1 MISSAMTD
9 AAILVPPPMTLP
21 APSSLLI
28 PLQVLT
34 FFAHILL
41 VNILLGSVLLAVL
54 DRRSAAT
61 EEKNGVAFMPKIL
74 ALAVNFGIA
83 PFLFLQVL
91 YGNYLYPGI
100 LLMAVWWMSI
110 VMAVMLAYYG
120 LYISDGAI
128 RTSRRSA
135 VLIPVAL
142 LLMGTAFLLTSA
154 STLMERPDQWWR
166 WFQEP
171 YGLILNTGDA
181 TLLRRYLHIILASLA
196 VGGLTMAWRAE
207 WSLRCPGVDREKA
220 LHRRRRGL
228 TWFFHVSL
236 AQIAAGLLFL
246 FTLPGEARSML
257 TGGDLLFTAALLLA
271 LAGLAAALFLARRER
286 LGPASL
292 VTAGIILV
300 MVCIRAM
307 LREALLRPYHPSP
320 AASPSTALAM
330 PHGQTAALTMFLI
343 CAVLI
348 VPVLLWL
355 ARVVLR
361 AFRNSPGTISP
372 LGKEEN

>member
-1 MISSAMTD
+1 
-9 AAILVPPPMTLP
+9 
-21 APSSLLI
+21 
-28 PLQVLT
+28 
-34 FFAHILL
+34 
-41 VNILLGSVLLAVL
+41 
-54 DRRSAAT
+54 
-61 EEKNGVAFMPKIL
+61 
-74 ALAVNFGIA
+74 
-83 PFLFLQVL
+83 
-91 YGNYLYPGI
+91 
-100 LLMAVWWMSI
+100 MAVWWMSI

-181 TLLRRYLHIILASLA
+181 TLLPRYLHIILASLA

-257 TGGDLLFTAALLLA
+257 TGETCCSRQPCF
-271 LAGLAAALFLARRER
+271 
-286 LGPASL
+286 
-292 VTAGIILV
+292 
-300 MVCIRAM
+300 
-307 LREALLRPYHPSP
+307 
-320 AASPSTALAM
+320 
-330 PHGQTAALTMFLI
+330 
-343 CAVLI
+343 
-348 VPVLLWL
+348 WL
-355 ARVVLR
+355 
-361 AFRNSPGTISP
+361 
-372 LGKEEN
+372 

>member
-100 LLMAVWWMSI
+100 LLMAVWWMSL
-110 VMAVMLAYYG
+110 VHGRDAG
-120 LYISDGAI
+120 LLWTVHKRRSDPHL
-128 RTSRRSA
+128 RRSA

-181 TLLRRYLHIILASLA
+181 TLLPRYLHIILASLA

-246 FTLPGEARSML
+246 FTLPGEAGACSPGETCCSRQPCFWLWRGWRQHYFWLVGNAS
-257 TGGDLLFTAALLLA
+257 AL
-271 LAGLAAALFLARRER
+271 
-286 LGPASL
+286 PAS
-292 VTAGIILV
+292 
-300 MVCIRAM
+300 
-307 LREALLRPYHPSP
+307 
-320 AASPSTALAM
+320 
-330 PHGQTAALTMFLI
+330 
-343 CAVLI
+343 
-348 VPVLLWL
+348 
-355 ARVVLR
+355 
-361 AFRNSPGTISP
+361 
-372 LGKEEN
+372 